1 MQSKAKQV
9 IKVDKMWQL
18 VLVSPVI
25 SSQHGSI
32 KIHTLYKEVCSNM
45 YYVDM
50 SKEKYP
56 SETQYQNHYSC
67 RGR

>member
-1 MQSKAKQV
+1 
-9 IKVDKMWQL
+9 MWQL

-67 RGR
+67 SGR